1 MQSIKSDEAPKAIGP
16 YSQAIACKDLLFLS
30 GQIAIDPKT
39 GVIESTTIESQTR
52 QVMNNIRAI
61 LSSAGS
67 DFSRVLKCTVYLS
80 DMQDFTTFNAVYAE
94 FFGEVPPARST
105 VQVSRLPRDSKLEV
119 DVIAYRV
126 R

>member
-1 MQSIKSDEAPKAIGP
+1 MQSVKTEDAPKAIGP
-16 YSQAIACKDLLFLS
+16 YSQAIAFNDLLFLS

-39 GVIESTTIESQTR
+39 GAIESTTIESQTR

-61 LSSAGS
+61 LNSAGS
-67 DFSRVLKCTVYLS
+67 DFVRVLKVTVYLS
-80 DMQDFTTFNAVYAE
+80 DMQDYGAFNAIYAE
-94 FFGEVPPARST
+94 YFGDMPPARST

-119 DVIAYRV
+119 EVIAYRV

>member
-1 MQSIKSDEAPKAIGP
+1 MQSIKSEDAPKAIGP
-16 YSQAIACKDLLFLS
+16 YSQAIAFKDLLFLS

-39 GVIESTTIESQTR
+39 GAIESTTIESQTR
-52 QVMNNIRAI
+52 QVMNNLRAI
-61 LSSAGS
+61 LGSAGS
-67 DFSRVLKCTVYLS
+67 DFARVLKVTVYLS
-80 DMQDFTTFNAVYAE
+80 DMQDYGAFNTVYSE
-94 FFGEVPPARST
+94 YFGDHPPARST

>member
-1 MQSIKSDEAPKAIGP
+1 MQSIKSNEAPQAIGP
-16 YSQAIACKDLLFLS
+16 YSQAIAFNDLLFLS

-52 QVMNNIRAI
+52 QVMNNILAI
-61 LSSAGS
+61 LASAGS

-80 DMQDFTTFNAVYAE
+80 DMQDFAAFNAVYAE
-94 FFGEVPPARST
+94 FFGDMPPARST
-105 VQVSRLPRDSKLEV
+105 VQVSRLPRDSKLEI